1 MKKAKIKHFRREIKQ
16 MLKLATVFS
25 GIGAVEHALDRLCI
39 PYEIVFACDNGE
51 RKLKTSYE
59 SISKN
64 TEGMSNKEKDAYVSA
79 LYDSECGINFVERE
93 YKANFKVDN
102 DKFFQDVKLLDGT
115 EFKGKV
121 DLFVG
126 GSPCQSFSVMGKH
139 GGLEEARG
147 TLFYE
152 YARLVQEIKPKVFI
166 YENVTGM
173 LKHDEGHTWAVISSI
188 FDTLGYCWKYWV
200 LNATDFGLPQNR
212 RRIFVVGFKKEYE
225 QLFLHIS
232 DPQKIKLSITMAD
245 ILDKEVPNKYYLPE
259 KGFKRVIDPNQ
270 IKHVALNGTIARCQ
284 VACQQFNWF
293 GDMRFETP
301 VPQRLEEDTRIYKG
315 IYKGQR
321 GVARCL
327 TPRECLRLMGYE
339 DSFKIAV
346 PDTHMY
352 RQCGN
357 SIAVNVMMEVVKQIS
372 QTGIFDCQ
380 SAPKRLQIAT
390 VFSGIGAPEFALK
403 RLGVEH
409 DIVFACDNGEI
420 DLIKTDEEIAN
431 ELKMM
436 GSLAERKS
444 YVKELIPKNR
454 KNTVK
459 ESYLANYTIDEDHYY
474 HNVKYLEGSA
484 YKGKVDLFVGGSPCQ
499 SFTLLG
505 YQKGLEEARGT
516 LFYEFARLVKE
527 IEPKVFIYENVQGL
541 LKHDKGKTWEVVQR
555 VFESLGYKLHTKVLD
570 AVDFG
575 IPQKRR
581 RVFVVGFKSGGEQFE
596 FPKGKPLNYTMQS
609 FLLENAAE
617 GHVKAVGKEIEI
629 TEGGQTVPDRY
640 FLSEKI
646 LPGILCE
653 GTGGFS
659 MKPEID
665 LKIARPLMSTMH
677 KMHRAGE
684 DNYVTTNGRV
694 RRLAPRECL
703 RLMGFTDDFK
713 IAVADTPMYKQAGN
727 SVVVDVMMGL
737 IEEVL
742 KVMED

>member
-1 MKKAKIKHFRREIKQ
+1 MI
-16 MLKLATVFS
+16 KLATVFS
-25 GIGAVEHALDRLCI
+25 GIGAVEHALERLKI

-51 RKLKTSYE
+51 RRLKTSYE
-59 SISKN
+59 TIAEA
-64 TEGMSNKEKDAYVSA
+64 TAGMSNSEKDKYVSS
-79 LYDSECGINFVERE
+79 LYDKEAGVNYVEQE
-93 YKANFKVDN
+93 YKANYHIAEEKYY
-102 DKFFQDVKLLDGT
+102 QDVKLLDGT
-115 EFKGKV
+115 EYRGQV

-126 GSPCQSFSVMGKH
+126 GSPCQSFSIMGKH

-152 YARLVQEIKPKVFI
+152 CARLVEEIQPKVFI

-173 LKHDEGHTWAVISSI
+173 LKHDGGRTWDVIQNI
-188 FDTLGYCWKYWV
+188 FNTLGYSWKYWV

-212 RRIFVVGFKKEYE
+212 RRIFVVGFRNDCKE
-225 QLFLHIS
+225 LFTRIM
-232 DPQKIKLSITMAD
+232 DPQKIKLKIDMTALLEND
-245 ILDKEVPNKYYLPE
+245 VANKYYLPE
-259 KGFKRVIDPNQ
+259 KGFKRVIDPAQ
-270 IKHVALNGTIARCQ
+270 KKHVALNGVIARCQ

-293 GDMRFETP
+293 GDMRFETDI
-301 VPQRLEEDTRIYKG
+301 PQRLEDDPRIYKG
-315 IYKGQR
+315 VYNGQR

-327 TPRECLRLMGYE
+327 TPRECLRLMGYS
-339 DSFKIAV
+339 DDFKIAV
-346 PDTHMY
+346 PDPHMY

-357 SIAVNVMMEVVKQIS
+357 SIAVNVMMEVVRQINL
-372 QTGIFDCQ
+372 TGVFKD
-380 SAPKRLQIAT
+380 SNEGRHLRVAT

-403 RLGVEH
+403 RLGIAHE
-409 DIVFACDNGEI
+409 IVFACDNGEI
-420 DLIKTDEEIAN
+420 DLLKSDDEIFEDLKAIP
-431 ELKMM
+431 EL
-436 GSLAERKS
+436 ADRKA
-444 YVKELIPKNR
+444 YVKSLIPPRRLNA
-454 KNTVK
+454 VK
-459 ESYLANYTIDEDHYY
+459 QSYLANYDMDEEHYY
-474 HNVKYLEGSA
+474 HNVRFLEGSE

-541 LKHDKGKTWEVVQR
+541 LKHDKGRTWEVVQR
-555 VFESLGYKLHTKVLD
+555 VFDSLGYQLHTQVLD
-570 AVDFG
+570 AVDYG

-581 RVFVVGFKSGGEQFE
+581 RIFVVGFKTGGEDFT
-596 FPKGKPLNYTMQS
+596 FPAKKKLTFTMQS

-617 GHVKAVGKEIEI
+617 GHVVAVDKHIEI
-629 TEGGQTVPDRY
+629 KDGGQPVPDKY
-640 FLSEKI
+640 FLSKKI
-646 LPGILCE
+646 LPGIMCE

-665 LKIARPLMSTMH
+665 LEIARPLMSTMH

-684 DNYVTTNGRV
+684 DNYVTTNGRI

-727 SVVVDVMMGL
+727 SVVVDVLMGI
-737 IEEVL
+737 IEEIL
-742 KVMED
+742 KCMEGKK

>member
-1 MKKAKIKHFRREIKQ
+1 MIR
-16 MLKLATVFS
+16 LGTVFS
-25 GIGAVEHALDRLCI
+25 GIGAVEHSLSHKSI

-51 RKLKTSYE
+51 RKLKTDYDSVIE
-59 SISKN
+59 K
-64 TEGMSNKEKDAYVSA
+64 TKGLSNNDRNSYVSE
-79 LYDSECGINFVERE
+79 LYNSEAGTNYVEME
-93 YKANFKVDN
+93 YKANYQIPDER
-102 DKFFQDVKLLDGT
+102 FFQDVKLLDGN

-152 YARLVQEIKPKVFI
+152 YARLVKEIKPKVFI

-173 LKHDEGHTWAVISSI
+173 LKHDNGRTWDVISHI
-188 FDTLGYCWKYWV
+188 FETLGYSWKYWV
-200 LNATDFGLPQNR
+200 LNATDFGIPQNR
-212 RRIFVVGFKKEYE
+212 RRIFVVGFREDCKQYFDRINEPHKTKLKK
-225 QLFLHIS
+225 
-232 DPQKIKLSITMAD
+232 TMRDLLEKD
-245 ILDKEVPNKYYLPE
+245 IPNKYYLPE
-259 KGFKRVIDPNQ
+259 KGFKRVIVPAQ
-270 IKHVALNGTIARCQ
+270 KKHVALNGTIARCQ

-293 GDMRFETP
+293 GDMRFETEIP
-301 VPQRLEEDTRIYKG
+301 ERIEQDSRIFKG
-315 IYKGQR
+315 EYNGKR

-327 TPRECLRLMGYE
+327 TPRECLRLMGYD

-346 PDTHMY
+346 PDSQMY

-357 SIAVNVMMEVVKQIS
+357 SIAVNVMSEVVKQINN
-372 QTGIFDCQ
+372 TGVFNERR
-380 SAPKRLQIAT
+380 KKLRVAT

-403 RLGVEH
+403 RLGITH

-420 DLIKTDEEIAN
+420 DLTKPDDEI
-431 ELKMM
+431 LKDLK
-436 GSLAERKS
+436 GIRKREDRKE
-444 YVKELIPKNR
+444 YVRKLIPTNR
-454 KNTVK
+454 LNSVK
-459 ESYLANYTIDEDHYY
+459 KSYLANYEMDEKHFY
-474 HNVKYLEGSA
+474 HNVRFLEGKE
-484 YKGKVDLFVGGSPCQ
+484 YTGKVDLLVGGSPCQ

-527 IEPKVFIYENVQGL
+527 VKPAVFIYENVQGL
-541 LKHDKGKTWEVVQR
+541 LKHDKGHTWEVVQR
-555 VFESLGYKLHTKVLD
+555 VFDSLGYKIHSKVLD

-581 RVFVVGFKSGGEQFE
+581 RIFVVGFKSGGENFT
-596 FPKGKPLNYTMQS
+596 FPQGKSLAFTMQS

-617 GHVKAVGKEIEI
+617 GHVIAKGKNI
-629 TEGGQTVPDRY
+629 TVEPGGQTVPDKY
-640 FLSEKI
+640 FLSDKI

-659 MKPEID
+659 MKPAID
-665 LKIARPLMSTMH
+665 LEIARPLMSTMH

-684 DNYVTTNGRV
+684 DNYVTTNGKV

-713 IAVADTPMYKQAGN
+713 IVVADTPMYKQAGN

-737 IEEVL
+737 IEEIY
-742 KVMED
+742 KCMEDWK